1 MLEWI
6 SILLKA
12 VDISSDKATS
22 YLKEFVTPASH
33 SVTSKYKKF
42 IEKTVSLYAQSTVHV
57 RVMCGLLTHNMVFLG
72 YTVYH

>member
-1 MLEWI
+1 MWQNKHWDHSLFDHEMLEWI

-12 VDISSDKATS
+12 VDITSDKATS

-42 IEKTVSLYAQSTVHV
+42 IEKTVSSLCVP
-57 RVMCGLLTHNMVFLG
+57 C
-72 YTVYH
+72 